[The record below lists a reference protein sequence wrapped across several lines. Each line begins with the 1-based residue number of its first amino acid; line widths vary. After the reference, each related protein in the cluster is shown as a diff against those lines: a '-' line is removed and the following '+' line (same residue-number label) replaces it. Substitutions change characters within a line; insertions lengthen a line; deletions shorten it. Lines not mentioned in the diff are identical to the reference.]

1 MGDSSTLGKNINRWF
16 LRTTWNEENVDLRL
30 RINDQWR
37 VLSCTLMDQVHQRR
51 RDQSDRKIEEPR
63 KKASRSS
70 GRNLNPGSQ
79 EYTAG
84 MLTARLQSSVRRV
97 RDNLLKIFSHR
108 SLIYIAS
115 VNLAQISYL
124 CNK

>member
-1 MGDSSTLGKNINRWF
+1 MKQDM
-16 LRTTWNEENVDLRL
+16 RL
-30 RINDQWR
+30 RINNQWR
-37 VLSCTLMDQVHQRR
+37 VLSCTLLGHVHQKG

-70 GRNLNPGSQ
+70 GCDLNPGSQ
-79 EYTAG
+79 EDTAV
-84 MLTARLQSSVRRV
+84 MLTTHPQSSVCRGGE
-97 RDNLLKIFSHR
+97 DLLKIFSHR

-115 VNLAQISYL
+115 VNLARISYL